1 MIRVLIFFAVLA
13 AIALGLNWFLDRPG
27 DIDITWQ
34 GQDLHT
40 PLLFGV
46 AMVLVASIV
55 LALFWNLFGLFV
67 RLPAILR
74 VSARV
79 RRRTRGFAALTRGM
93 VAVGSGD
100 SRGAKRFSD
109 EASRLLQD
117 DPLALFLKAQAAQ
130 LTGDRATAETSF
142 KAMLAIPETR
152 VLGLRGLHMEARRR
166 GDEQAAYRFAEE
178 AQRLAPLPWAG
189 QAVLDH
195 HSSHHDWTASLAAV
209 DRNAEGKIIDKAT
222 ANRQRAVLKT
232 ALALEK
238 ADRDPEAALAL
249 AREAIRLAPNL
260 VPATVLAGRLLTRL
274 SEIRKAVRVLEA
286 GWRRVPHP
294 DIAQAYLDVRPGDSA
309 RDRLLRAHVLAELAL
324 ENPEGNLTL
333 ARAALEARNLEL
345 ARKTMAPLFA
355 ADSPYGRATA
365 RACLLMADL
374 EEVAGSPGR
383 AREWLAR
390 ASRAARD
397 PVWVADGVIADR
409 WAPISPVSGR
419 LDAFVWE
426 TPTER
431 LSAPP
436 QAPPSVFAEPDID
449 DDASPPHIEAKAAA
463 VPAVVPGPT
472 PSEAAVE
479 PEPAP
484 PESPAPVVSIAA
496 PTETPLT
503 VDPPAEAP
511 HRGAGRRAVVFPLS
525 TAPDDPGPDLR
536 GGLRRG
542 QAKAS

>member
-1 MIRVLIFFAVLA
+1 MIRVLVFFAVLA
-13 AIALGLNWFLDRPG
+13 AIALGLNWFIDRPG
-27 DIDITWQ
+27 EIAITWQ
-34 GQDLHT
+34 GYEVRT
-40 PLLFGV
+40 SLLFGV
-46 AMVLVASIV
+46 AMVLLASIA
-55 LALFWNLFGLFV
+55 LALLWNLLRLVF

-74 VSARV
+74 LSRRV

-93 VAVGSGD
+93 VAVGAGD
-100 SRGAKRFSD
+100 SRGAKRYAE
-109 EASRLLQD
+109 EASRFLQD
-117 DPLALFLKAQAAQ
+117 EPLALFLKAQAAQ
-130 LTGDRATAETSF
+130 LTGDRASAEASF
-142 KAMLAIPETR
+142 TAMLAMPETR

-195 HSSHHDWTASLAAV
+195 HSAHHDWTAALAAV
-209 DRNAEGKIIDKAT
+209 DRNAEGKVIDKAT
-222 ANRQRAVLKT
+222 AQRQRAVLKT

-238 ADRDPEAALAL
+238 ADREPEAALTL
-249 AREAIRLAPNL
+249 AREAIRLAPHL
-260 VPATVLAGRLLTRL
+260 VPASVLAGRLLTRF
-274 SEIRKAVRVLEA
+274 SDIRKAVRVLEA
-286 GWRRVPHP
+286 AWRRVPHP

-324 ENPEGNLTL
+324 EHPEGHLTL

-355 ADSPYGRATA
+355 AGSPYGRPTA

-409 WAPISPVSGR
+409 WAPVSPVTGR

-436 QAPPSVFAEPDID
+436 QAPLSVFAEPEIEDGE
-449 DDASPPHIEAKAAA
+449 PPPSIETKAPNVPVVVAGAA
-463 VPAVVPGPT
+463 PA
-472 PSEAAVE
+472 E

-484 PESPAPVVSIAA
+484 PESPPPVASIAA
-496 PTETPLT
+496 PTEAPLT
-503 VDPPAEAP
+503 VDPPAEGPARP
-511 HRGAGRRAVVFPLS
+511 GASTRTVVFPLS

-536 GGLRRG
+536 AGLRRG
-542 QAKAS
+542 QARAS